1 MCGGNIFSAST
12 PILDLDTRQLS
23 SLLYNL
29 VLLKNGRPSKAREIA
44 RETPTLSSD
53 LQDDDFDGSET
64 SNLKIHPGT
73 HIIRKRLMREYG
85 DT

>member
-1 MCGGNIFSAST
+1 MEDHQK
-12 PILDLDTRQLS
+12 LEK
-23 SLLYNL
+23 LLE
-29 VLLKNGRPSKAREIA
+29 K
-44 RETPTLSSD
+44 TPTSSSD

-64 SNLKIHPGT
+64 SNLKIHPKP